1 MVLSMSKQI
10 ILNNQ
15 LFKVVALLE
24 KTGNQIFSNFG
35 LTVKTYTILIAISE
49 GCKKSTDL
57 SHYVQGSMA
66 SITQKTK
73 WLEEK
78 GLIHRRLDKKDKR
91 IWYFDLTDKGVEIIK
106 KIKPAYEEMV
116 SVLYE
121 PFSKREVEV
130 TIKILN
136 QVEKRLIYK
145 IKNESRQ

>member
-1 MVLSMSKQI
+1 MSKQI

-15 LFKVVALLE
+15 LFKIVALLE
-24 KTGNQIFSNFG
+24 KTGNQIFSKFG

-49 GCKKSTDL
+49 GCNKSTDL

-78 GLIHRRLDKKDKR
+78 DLIYRKMDKKDKR
-91 IWYFDLTDKGVEIIK
+91 IWYFDLTDKGVEIIN
-106 KIKPAYEEMV
+106 KIKPTYEKAV
-116 SVLYE
+116 SILYK
-121 PFSKREVEV
+121 PFSKREIED

-145 IKNESRQ
+145 IKNESE

>member
-1 MVLSMSKQI
+1 MNKQI

-24 KTGNQIFSNFG
+24 KTGNQIFSKFG

-49 GCKKSTDL
+49 GCNKSTLL

-78 GLIHRRLDKKDKR
+78 DLIYRKMDKKDKR
-91 IWYFDLTDKGVEIIK
+91 IWYFDLTNNGMEIIN
-106 KIKPAYEEMV
+106 KIKPAYEEAV
-116 SVLYE
+116 SILYT
-121 PFSKREVEV
+121 PFSKREIEG

-136 QVEKRLIYK
+136 QVEKRLVYK
-145 IKNESRQ
+145 IKNKSE

>member
-1 MVLSMSKQI
+1 MNKQI

-24 KTGNQIFSNFG
+24 KTGNQIFSKFG

-49 GCKKSTDL
+49 GCNKSTDL

-78 GLIHRRLDKKDKR
+78 DLIYRKMDKKDKR
-91 IWYFDLTDKGVEIIK
+91 IWYFDLTNNGMEIIN
-106 KIKPAYEEMV
+106 KIKPAYEEAV
-116 SVLYE
+116 SILYT
-121 PFSKREVEV
+121 PFSKREIEG

-136 QVEKRLIYK
+136 QVEKRLVYK
-145 IKNESRQ
+145 IKNKSE